1 MEALLID
8 DLVKALEAL
17 LAMPDYDGSAETS
30 RARQRIKNRAKKVL
44 KEYKDERL
52 AKVRRVQQESSD

>member
-1 MEALLID
+1 MEAVLID

-30 RARQRIKNRAKKVL
+30 RARQRIKNRAKKLL
-44 KEYKDERL
+44 KEYKDDRL
-52 AKVRRVQQESSD
+52 AKVHNMSKEPAD

>member
-30 RARQRIKNRAKKVL
+30 RARQRIKNRAKKLL
-44 KEYKDERL
+44 KEYKDDRL
-52 AKVRRVQQESSD
+52 AKTHHLSKEPAD

>member
-1 MEALLID
+1 MEAVLID
-8 DLVKALEAL
+8 DLAKVLEAL
-17 LAMPDYDGSAETS
+17 LYMPEYDGSAETS

>member
-1 MEALLID
+1 MID

-17 LAMPDYDGSAETS
+17 LTMPEFDGSAETS

>member
-1 MEALLID
+1 MID

-30 RARQRIKNRAKKVL
+30 RARQRIKNRAKKLL
-44 KEYKDERL
+44 KEYTDDRL
-52 AKVRRVQQESSD
+52 AKVHNMSKEPAD

>member
-1 MEALLID
+1 VEAVLID

-17 LAMPDYDGSAETS
+17 LTMPEFDGSAETS